1 MEEGT
6 EGMLG
11 GQWGR
16 SATREGTVGLVE
28 DSSATRAHQEHTGG
42 IWVPIIPGDKGGS
55 RCGGVPLRS
64 WCYTNPPIPR
74 SPADWSSPAQRI
86 RGGGGRRWGLNSP
99 SSQLSSSSPGS
110 SGSSCSSN
118 PSFSPPRDPPRTPRC
133 PLGGSGTER
142 SGTPPVPGGAGDSG
156 LNEGLFL
163 HRRT

>member
-64 WCYTNPPIPR
+64 WCYTNPPHHPQPR
-74 SPADWSSPAQRI
+74 RLVISCPEDS
-86 RGGGGRRWGLNSP
+86 GRWGPALGAQLPLLSAELLLTGLLRQQLQLQPFLLTPPGPPQDPPVSP
-99 SSQLSSSSPGS
+99 RRLRDRAQ
-110 SGSSCSSN
+110 
-118 PSFSPPRDPPRTPRC
+118 RDPPGTRRRGR
-133 PLGGSGTER
+133 LG
-142 SGTPPVPGGAGDSG
+142 VK
-156 LNEGLFL
+156 
-163 HRRT
+163 